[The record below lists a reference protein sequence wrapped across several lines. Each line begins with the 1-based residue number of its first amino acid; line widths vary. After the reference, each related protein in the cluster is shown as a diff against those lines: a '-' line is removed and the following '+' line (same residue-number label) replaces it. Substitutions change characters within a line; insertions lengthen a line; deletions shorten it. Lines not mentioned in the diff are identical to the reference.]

1 MSMMQRL
8 KSCKIMKKLR
18 NGLRKRNRFHYLLGL
33 RNESH
38 RETNAKDLREGDE
51 KLPENAKKNERGCE
65 NICNAT
71 EKFCKEVKKMV
82 IGMPFRVVRRKKD
95 AF

>member
-33 RNESH
+33 RNESQ
-38 RETNAKDLREGDE
+38 RETNASNLLEWYE
-51 KLPENAKKNERGCE
+51 KLPENAKEMNEGVKIYATQLKNS
-65 NICNAT
+65 
-71 EKFCKEVKKMV
+71 VK
-82 IGMPFRVVRRKKD
+82 G
-95 AF
+95 